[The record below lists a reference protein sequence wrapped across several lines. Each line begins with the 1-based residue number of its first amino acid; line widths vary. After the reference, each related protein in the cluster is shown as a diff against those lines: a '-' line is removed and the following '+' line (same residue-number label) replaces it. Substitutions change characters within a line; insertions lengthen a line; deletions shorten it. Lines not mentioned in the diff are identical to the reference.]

1 MTATAY
7 DKTNKLPSQQQL
19 TQEEAIALLL
29 LLLQRQQPP
38 RKSCVSEATKII
50 DGIRK

>member
-1 MTATAY
+1 MTATTY

-29 LLLQRQQPP
+29 QRQQPP
-38 RKSCVSEATKII
+38 RHSCVSEATKII